1 MSSKKQT
8 VKIQD
13 DSIGSDA
20 NRQPQSNMVDASL
33 LSDYIAAL
41 KDQIAVLKGESAT
54 LKEQLKEKDAL
65 IRRLIDKRREL
76 SEQCNESTGRSN
88 GKHLLS

>member
-13 DSIGSDA
+13 NSFESTAD
-20 NRQPQSNMVDASL
+20 RQLQFNMVDASL
-33 LSDYIAAL
+33 LSDYIATL
-41 KDQIAVLKGESAT
+41 KDYVNT
-54 LKEQLKEKDAL
+54 LKEQLKEKEAL

-76 SEQCNESTGRSN
+76 SEQCNASTGRSKN
-88 GKHLLS
+88 KHLLS

>member
-20 NRQPQSNMVDASL
+20 NRRPQSNMVDASL

-41 KDQIAVLKGESAT
+41 KDQIAT

-76 SEQCNESTGRSN
+76 SEQCNESTSRSN